1 MIMGAG
7 WARPSISVQ
16 LVFPAFLPAEVR
28 RDEVL
33 KWDTV
38 QPGIKP
44 PAVCDVPDHQPSLA
58 VPPPRQV
65 IKEPAD
71 PRDRLAPALAAWVT
85 DVQIRPATGV
95 QLRGRHAISLA
106 VVALAQPPV
115 KQHGHLR
122 AREGEPHRLH
132 GPGQIRAEHRGE
144 TVIGP
149 APPQFPREATAA
161 LRELARQPAGR
172 HATLIV
178 HGDRV
183 GLEQHA
189 DRHRAGTATQA
200 PRLKRRAYAASRLT
214 TRRHAVVASW
224 RRTAPRH
231 GPL

>member
-38 QPGIKP
+38 QPVIKP
-44 PAVCDVPDHQPSLA
+44 PAGCDVPDHQHSLA
-58 VPPPRQV
+58 VAPPRQV

-95 QLRGRHAISLA
+95 QLRARHAISLA
-106 VVALAQPPV
+106 VVPLAQPPV

-149 APPQFPREATAA
+149 PPPEFPREVTPPP
-161 LRELARQPAGR
+161 RQPPTHHPAR
-172 HATLIV
+172 H
-178 HGDRV
+178 
-183 GLEQHA
+183 
-189 DRHRAGTATQA
+189 
-200 PRLKRRAYAASRLT
+200 
-214 TRRHAVVASW
+214 
-224 RRTAPRH
+224 
-231 GPL
+231 